1 MSYLV
6 LARKW
11 RPQGF
16 DDLIGQQPIVK
27 ILTNSINQGKTAHAY
42 VFSGPRG
49 VGKTSTARILAKSLN
64 CRKGPTPSPCG
75 ECESCRAITDGY
87 SVDVIEID
95 GASNNSV
102 DDIRDLREKVKYAP
116 SGGQYKIY
124 IIDESHMLSTSA
136 FNALLKTLEEPPPHV
151 VFVLATTE
159 PRKIPLTVMS
169 RCQHL
174 PFRRVSTGGIKERLR
189 HIASSE
195 NIKVS
200 EPALGMIAR
209 AADGSIRDSLT
220 VLDQVSSFSAEI
232 EESDVRGLLD
242 ISDIRSLLE
251 MADAVVGGDRER
263 ILTIVSEL
271 VETGA
276 DLRAFTKDLI
286 KLFRNL
292 LVTKLLSGKGD
303 FLDAGEEEL
312 DLLMKTSERV
322 SDEHIVLILNEM
334 LKAESSVRTSFSPR
348 VALEMSLIRIS
359 YLSTFKEVKKA
370 ISFLSKTGD
379 SPPAEPPGLE
389 DALVKDEQ
397 TSYEKPREIQEE
409 IIEDSEIKEPYEEG
423 PDEAPLSADSLLR
436 SIADNMEDIR
446 LSSMLTKASPALE
459 GDTLN
464 LTFNSSEA
472 GICAKPVKESSE
484 LIEKLASDLRKAPTR
499 IEIHIKK
506 SSKSHDKPGL
516 RERVLSEPVI
526 KEALD
531 LFEGRVLNYNV
542 VEEKENPKNG
552 G

>member
-16 DDLIGQQPIVK
+16 EELIGQQQIVN

-49 VGKTSTARILAKSLN
+49 VGKTSAARILAKALN
-64 CRKGPTPSPCG
+64 CVNGPTPSPCG
-75 ECESCRAITDGY
+75 ECDSCKAISEGY

-116 SGGQYKIY
+116 SGGLHKIY

-151 VFVLATTE
+151 VFVMATTE

-174 PFRRVSTGGIKERLR
+174 PFRRVSTEGIKERLR

-195 NIKVS
+195 EISIS
-200 EPALGMIAR
+200 EKALNMIAR

-220 VLDQVSSFSAEI
+220 ILDQVASFSAEV
-232 EESDVRGLLD
+232 EESDIKGLLD
-242 ISDIRSLLE
+242 ISDFSSLLE
-251 MADAVVGGDRER
+251 MAEAVISGSRDRILAVV
-263 ILTIVSEL
+263 SML
-271 VETGA
+271 VDTGT

-286 KLFRNL
+286 KLFRDM
-292 LVTKLLSGKGD
+292 LVVKLVRENE
-303 FLDAGEEEL
+303 FLDMGEEEL
-312 DLLMKTSERV
+312 EMLGRTAERA
-322 SDEHIVLILNEM
+322 SDEHLILIMNEM
-334 LKAESSVRTSFSPR
+334 LKAEAAVRSSFSPR
-348 VALEMSLIRIS
+348 VALEMSLIGIS
-359 YLSTFKEVKKA
+359 YLSTFKDVKKA
-370 ISFLSKTGD
+370 LSSLAESGD
-379 SPPAEPPGLE
+379 GPSSGPPSTPEHSSPRDEYTPDKKAAE
-389 DALVKDEQ
+389 V
-397 TSYEKPREIQEE
+397 QEE
-409 IIEDSEIKEPYEEG
+409 IIEDSEIEEPYGEG
-423 PDEAPLSADSLLR
+423 QAEASLSASSLLR
-436 SIADNMEDIR
+436 SIADNIDDIKF
-446 LSSMLTKASPALE
+446 SSMITKASPSLE

-464 LTFNSSEA
+464 LTFSNSDA
-472 GICAKPVKESSE
+472 GICAKPVKENSE
-484 LIEKLASDLRKAPTR
+484 LIGKLASELRKVPTR

-506 SSKSHDKPGL
+506 PQKTPSKARLK
-516 RERVLSEPVI
+516 EKVLSEPVI

-531 LFEGRVLNYNV
+531 LFDGKVLDFSAL
-542 VEEKENPKNG
+542 EKEENQ
-552 G
+552 